1 MKGLFF
7 TILRHFIYISVSILA
22 GYYSMDILTYKDFNP
37 AVSVLQN
44 ISAAV
49 FTLSGIWIAYLYPQ
63 AISSI
68 TSSSKVGLLKGS
80 EDAKR
85 VENLVY
91 VVSTSALVLF
101 FILLIS
107 VFEPIFYKVIPSDN
121 KVKLN
126 CLIISCL
133 FYLTIIQSIS
143 ILKIIASNLDF
154 VYRLSYKV
162 TEKEVDDEL
171 SK

>member
-7 TILRHFIYISVSILA
+7 TILRHFIYISVSILV

-107 VFEPIFYKVIPSDN
+107 VFEPIFYKVIPSDY

>member
-1 MKGLFF
+1 MRGPFF
-7 TILRHFIYISVSILA
+7 TIARHFIYTLVSMIA

-37 AVSVLQN
+37 AISVLQN

-68 TSSSKVGLLKGS
+68 TSSSKVDLLKGS
-80 EDAKR
+80 DDAKR

-107 VFEPIFYKVIPSDN
+107 IFEPIFYKVIPFN
-121 KVKLN
+121 YKGTIN
-126 CLIISCL
+126 FLIMSCL
-133 FYLTIIQSIS
+133 FYLTIIQSVS

-154 VYRLSYKV
+154 IYRLSYKV
-162 TEKEVDDEL
+162 TEKKVDDEL